1 MLDQILNGL
10 KSQVGDK
17 LTQIPGFNVNQ
28 IDDVIGITGDV
39 VKEKV
44 TSEIS
49 GGGIGTLMN
58 LFSNSSNNSSA
69 NSLQNSITEGIVSK
83 LISKLGLNS
92 SVASSVAGVIVPMI
106 ISKITGENSKTPD
119 DDPSPLANLFGDG
132 DSSSIGGMLNKL
144 F

>member
-1 MLDQILNGL
+1 MLNEILNGL
-10 KSQVGDK
+10 KSQVGDQ
-17 LTQIPGFNVNQ
+17 LTQIPGFNSNQ
-28 IDDVIGITGDV
+28 IDDVVEITGDV

-49 GGGIGTLMN
+49 SGGIGTLMK

-69 NSLQNSITEGIVSK
+69 NSLQSSISEGIISK
-83 LISKLGLNS
+83 LISKLGMNS
-92 SVASSVAGVIVPMI
+92 SVASSIAGVVVPLV

-119 DDPSPLANLFGDG
+119 DDPSPLTSLFGGG
-132 DSSSIGGMLNKL
+132 DSGAIGGMLNKL